1 MHTSILPV
9 EKRVDFY
16 PSIALNFPHF
26 EDFVYLMFDRH
37 VEGYKGG
44 YFDFVS
50 CENGAAFAQLK
61 TDEKLLLTNNLNY
74 FQKEV
79 SAQVASIAIFA
90 LALARAIEAS
100 YTNGFQHHQEH
111 FTLLSEKLREY
122 YLTLDDES
130 KNAICG
136 FLD

>member
-9 EKRVDFY
+9 EKRVKFY
-16 PSIALNFPHF
+16 PSVAKNFIHF
-26 EDFVYLMFDRH
+26 EGLVYLMFKKH
-37 VEGYKGG
+37 VEGYNGG
-44 YFDFVS
+44 YFDFVV

-61 TDEKLLLTNNLNY
+61 TDEKLLLTNDMNY
-74 FQKEV
+74 FQEEV

-90 LALARAIEAS
+90 LVLARNIEAA
-100 YTNGFQHHQEH
+100 YMKGYQHHQEH

-122 YLTLDDES
+122 YLTLDDVS
-130 KNAICG
+130 IRAIER

>member
-9 EKRVDFY
+9 ENRTEFY
-16 PSIALNFPHF
+16 PSIAQNFIHF
-26 EDFVYLMFDRH
+26 EHYVYLMFDKH
-37 VEGYKGG
+37 VEGYNGG
-44 YFDFVS
+44 YFDFVV
-50 CENGAAFAQLK
+50 CENGASFAQLK
-61 TDEKLLLTNNLNY
+61 TDDKLLLTNDLNY

-90 LALARAIEAS
+90 LALARATETA
-100 YTNGFQHHQEH
+100 YMKGYKRHQEH

-130 KNAICG
+130 INAIYG